1 MTGTRQHQT
10 SLAPSRATLW
20 VGWIAFAAIL
30 MFIVGGFNIIDG
42 LAAIFKDELF
52 VTTSRGILV
61 FDITAWGWIH
71 LVVGVLQV
79 VVAWFLLRGAVW
91 ARMTAVALVALN
103 AIEQLA
109 FLGAYPFW
117 ATIIIVLDVVVIWAI
132 VVHGDEAR
140 SF

>member
-1 MTGTRQHQT
+1 MSTTRQQQRP
-10 SLAPSRATLW
+10 LAPSRATGW
-20 VGWIAFAAIL
+20 VGWIAFAAIM

-42 LAAIFKDELF
+42 LAAIFKDEVF

-61 FDITAWGWIH
+61 FDVTAWGWIH
-71 LVVGVLQV
+71 LVLGVLQL
-79 VVAWFLLRGAVW
+79 VVAWYLLRGALW

-117 ATIIIVLDVVVIWAI
+117 ATLIIALDVVIIWAI

>member
-1 MTGTRQHQT
+1 MTSTRQQT
-10 SLAPSRATLW
+10 QLAPSRATGW
-20 VGWIAFAAIL
+20 VGWIAFAAIM

-42 LAAIFKDELF
+42 LAAIFKDEIF
-52 VTTSRGILV
+52 VTTSKGILV
-61 FDITAWGWIH
+61 FDVTAWGWIH
-71 LVVGVLQV
+71 LVVGVLQI

-91 ARMTAVALVALN
+91 ARMTAVALLALN
-103 AIEQLA
+103 ALEQLA

>member
-1 MTGTRQHQT
+1 MTSTRHQQT
-10 SLAPSRATLW
+10 PLAPSRATLW
-20 VGWIAFAAIL
+20 VGWIAFAAIM

-42 LAAIFKDELF
+42 FAAIFKDEVF
-52 VTTSRGILV
+52 VTTSKGILV

-71 LVVGVLQV
+71 LVLGVVQCA
-79 VVAWFLLRGAVW
+79 VAFFLLRGAMW
-91 ARMTAVALVALN
+91 ARITAVALVALN
-103 AIEQLA
+103 ALEQLA
-109 FLGAYPFW
+109 FLGANPFW